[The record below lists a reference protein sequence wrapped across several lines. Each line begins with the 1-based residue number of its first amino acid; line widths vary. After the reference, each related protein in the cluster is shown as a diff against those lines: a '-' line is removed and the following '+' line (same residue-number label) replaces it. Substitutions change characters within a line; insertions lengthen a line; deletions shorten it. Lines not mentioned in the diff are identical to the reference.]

1 MNVSHAYIG
10 LGSNLNDPRRQI
22 RQAFTALDALPGCRL
37 EAYSSLYQSE
47 PMGFVRQP
55 DYVNAVAA
63 LETLCEPMELL
74 EQLQEI
80 ERGQGR
86 LRSGE
91 RWAPRTLDLDLLLYD
106 ELRMDTE
113 ALVIPHPGLHQRAFV
128 LYPLAEIAPDL
139 NVPVLGSLRCLTE
152 DCPAGNL
159 LKLEERS

>member
-1 MNVSHAYIG
+1 MNASRAYIG
-10 LGSNLNDPRRQI
+10 LGSNLNNPRQQI
-22 RQAFTALDALPGCRL
+22 LQAFTALDSLPGCRL
-37 EAYSSLYQSE
+37 EAYSTLYQSK
-47 PMGFVRQP
+47 PMGPAQQP

-63 LETLCEPMELL
+63 LETLCQPLELL

-106 ELRMDTE
+106 ELQMDTE

-139 NVPVLGSLRCLTE
+139 NVPVLGSLQNLME
-152 DCPAGNL
+152 GCPVGNL
-159 LKLEERS
+159 RKLEER